1 MGLDIWF
8 EKRKTIT
15 KELDYFRKVNF
26 LVKYFEGRGADIDS
40 QIPFPM
46 TKDDAEELLNRCE
59 EVLKD
64 HSKAEEL
71 LPTMEGFFFGP
82 TDYDEYYF
90 DDVERVRNS
99 LITKVIPAFDTLEN
113 DENIYFTIWW

>member
-26 LVKYFEGRGADIDS
+26 LVKYFEEKGADVDN
-40 QIPFPM
+40 QIPFSIN
-46 TKDDAEELLNRCE
+46 KQDAKELLDRCE

-90 DDVERVRNS
+90 NDVERVKNS
-99 LITKVIPAFDTLEN
+99 LITKIIPAFDTLED